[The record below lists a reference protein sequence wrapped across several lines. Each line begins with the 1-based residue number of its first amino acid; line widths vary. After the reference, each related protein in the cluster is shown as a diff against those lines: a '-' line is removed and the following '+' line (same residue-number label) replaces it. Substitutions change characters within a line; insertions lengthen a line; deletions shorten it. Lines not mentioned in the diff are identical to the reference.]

1 MAFQGADKC
10 QLKKKKKKKVFF
22 NVYNQQKPKIGHQ
35 DAESNYF
42 SGNVTI
48 LCSVFNLRQ
57 FPDPESKSRL

>member
-1 MAFQGADKC
+1 MLA
-10 QLKKKKKKKVFF
+10 KKKKKRVFF
-22 NVYNQQKPKIGHQ
+22 NVYNQKKPKIGHQ
-35 DAESNYF
+35 EAESNYF

>member
-1 MAFQGADKC
+1 MSA
-10 QLKKKKKKKVFF
+10 KKKEKKVFF
-22 NVYNQQKPKIGHQ
+22 NAYNQKKPKIGHQ

-42 SGNVTI
+42 SGNVII